1 LKGIRDPQ
9 VLATNVR
16 YALMSVPV
24 IWIGESFV
32 NAVIEILVVREKN
45 VTADVVELMLTS
57 V

>member
-1 LKGIRDPQ
+1 MKGIRDPQ